1 MRAPA
6 FWWRDRPGP
15 AARLLHPAGALYGA
29 VTARRMGGAGWRAP
43 CPVICVGNMTVGGS
57 GKTPAALAIAERL
70 RLMGES
76 PAFLSRGY
84 GGTLEGP
91 VQVDAARHEASQ
103 TGDEPLLLAQAGPTV
118 VSRERAAGARLA
130 HELGASVI
138 IMDDGLQN
146 PGLAKDLRLAV
157 IDAGSGF
164 GNGLVFPAGPL
175 RARPE
180 AQARHV
186 DACLLVGAGAA
197 GEAALARL
205 AGLPVLRARLAADPE
220 AAEKLRGRR
229 VLALAGIGRPAKFI
243 ATLEEVGAVVAERH
257 LVGDHEPY
265 RPADLERLGALAE
278 RDDLL
283 IVTTT
288 KDRARLGGRLPPAFA
303 ARLATL
309 PVTLRFDEPERMDQL
324 LAQALARGRLQAEGA
339 RPSDFS
345 RSSTACGDA

>member
-6 FWWRDRPGP
+6 FWWREGPGL
-15 AARLLHPAGALYGA
+15 AARLLQPAGALYGA
-29 VTARRMGGAGWRAP
+29 ATAARMGRAGWRAP
-43 CPVICVGNMTVGGS
+43 CPVICVGNLTVGGS

-84 GGTLEGP
+84 GGALTGP
-91 VQVDAARHEASQ
+91 VQVDPARHSAAE
-103 TGDEPLLLAQAGPTV
+103 TGDEPLLLAEAAPTIV
-118 VSRERAAGARLA
+118 ARERAAGARLA
-130 HELGASVI
+130 HDLGASVI

-146 PGLAKDLRLAV
+146 PGLSKDLRLAV

-180 AQARHV
+180 AQRRHV

-205 AGLPVLRARLAADPE
+205 AGLPALRARLVPDRA
-220 AAEKLRGRR
+220 AAERLKGRR
-229 VLALAGIGRPAKFI
+229 VLALAGIGRPQKFL
-243 ATLEEVGAVVAERH
+243 ATLEEAGAIVAERH
-257 LVGDHEPY
+257 LVGDHEAY
-265 RPADLERLGALAE
+265 RPAELERLGALAE
-278 RDDLL
+278 RDDL
-283 IVTTT
+283 IIATTT
-288 KDRARLGGRLPPAFA
+288 KDRARLGERMPPLFA

-309 PVTLRFDEPERMDQL
+309 PVTLRFDEPARMDQL
-324 LAQALARGRLQAEGA
+324 LAQALARGR
-339 RPSDFS
+339 P
-345 RSSTACGDA
+345 